1 MDLLDAKI
9 VKKGSYMKV
18 HLSYP
23 IKDMSYVSIG
33 GDRAWPFESTG
44 PTVGLLTW

>member
-18 HLSYP
+18 HLSFH
-23 IKDMSYVSIG
+23 IKDMSYASM
-33 GDRAWPFESTG
+33 GDDGACSFESTG
-44 PTVGLLTW
+44 PTVG